1 MFNNIKRVA
10 AVIALT
16 GWMGVANA
24 SLIFD
29 FSYGTTGN
37 ELVGEITGLVD
48 GMDGQVQSVVSFRIT
63 NATGAMSEFNH
74 IFFEIDSYFDVTYN
88 RFILEEKQIMIAD
101 LKWRYLG
108 PFLGADYVGL
118 ELREVNGEDGI
129 SEYIRVETRERGEYV
144 WQTVDGVD
152 FNGFVLRETP
162 TPATPAP
169 EPSAVFLLALGL
181 AGVSFSRYKKK
192 S

>member
-1 MFNNIKRVA
+1 MFNNVKRVA

-48 GMDGQVQSVVSFRIT
+48 GIDGQLQSAASIRFT
-63 NATGAMSEFNH
+63 TATGYYAAFQDIGFLSTN
-74 IFFEIDSYFDVTYN
+74 EIQSA
-88 RFILEEKQIMIAD
+88 QINDFRVND
-101 LKWRYLG
+101 LKLDLVQFDFDDIVADFMGLG
-108 PFLGADYVGL
+108 ELENVKFVLTLTRISINYNAFELFLDS
-118 ELREVNGEDGI
+118 
-129 SEYIRVETRERGEYV
+129 SERSAQE
-144 WQTVDGVD
+144 
-152 FNGFVLRETP
+152 FNGFVNRVDP
-162 TPATPAP
+162 TPAP
-169 EPSAVFLLALGL
+169 EPSALFLLALGL

>member
-48 GMDGQVQSVVSFRIT
+48 GIDGQLQSAASIRFT
-63 NATGAMSEFNH
+63 TATGYYSAFQDIRFLSTNVIQSAQFNEFRVN
-74 IFFEIDSYFDVTYN
+74 DLKLDLVQLYFD
-88 RFILEEKQIMIAD
+88 
-101 LKWRYLG
+101 
-108 PFLGADYVGL
+108 DYVVDFMG
-118 ELREVNGEDGI
+118 RGG
-129 SEYIRVETRERGEYV
+129 SEYVEFYMTLRNISINSSPFPLALDSINRSAQE
-144 WQTVDGVD
+144 
-152 FNGFVLRETP
+152 FNGFVNRVDP
-162 TPATPAP
+162 TPAP
-169 EPSAVFLLALGL
+169 EPSALFLLALGL

>member
-1 MFNNIKRVA
+1 MFNNVKRVA

-48 GMDGQVQSVVSFRIT
+48 GIDGQLQSAASIRFT
-63 NATGAMSEFNH
+63 TATGYYAAFQDIRFLSTNEIQSAQINEFRVN
-74 IFFEIDSYFDVTYN
+74 DLKLDLVGLYFDDQYV
-88 RFILEEKQIMIAD
+88 AD
-101 LKWRYLG
+101 FMG
-108 PFLGADYVGL
+108 VGG
-118 ELREVNGEDGI
+118 R
-129 SEYIRVETRERGEYV
+129 EYV
-144 WQTVDGVD
+144 TFAMTLTKISISSIPFPLDLDSSTRSAQE
-152 FNGFVLRETP
+152 FNGFVNRVDP
-162 TPATPAP
+162 TPAP
-169 EPSAVFLLALGL
+169 EPSALFLLALGL

>member
-37 ELVGEITGLVD
+37 ELVGEITGLD
-48 GMDGQVQSVVSFRIT
+48 DFIDGQSQSAESISIT
-63 NATGAMSEFNH
+63 TATGIYAAFQNIEF
-74 IFFEIDSYFDVTYN
+74 D
-88 RFILEEKQIMIAD
+88 IAD
-101 LKWRYLG
+101 SIVRSLRNEVIVSNKMISVANIRWEKLG
-108 PFLGADYVGL
+108 LDALTGQN
-118 ELREVNGEDGI
+118 VNFIFIMRDFGFF
-129 SEYIRVETRERGEYV
+129 IRLLDNSTEESVTAPAG
-144 WQTVDGVD
+144 T
-152 FNGFVLRETP
+152 FNGFVNRVAP
-162 TPATPAP
+162 TPAP

-192 S
+192 P

>member
-48 GMDGQVQSVVSFRIT
+48 GIDGQSQSAASISFT
-63 NATGAMSEFNH
+63 TTTGIYEAFQNISFLTPIEISYAEDNTFRLFSRQIAFIEFEFEAFVADYGGKES
-74 IFFEIDSYFDVTYN
+74 IFWSLRFETDGYIKASSN
-88 RFILEEKQIMIAD
+88 RFASANARK
-101 LKWRYLG
+101 
-108 PFLGADYVGL
+108 
-118 ELREVNGEDGI
+118 
-129 SEYIRVETRERGEYV
+129 S
-144 WQTVDGVD
+144 D
-152 FNGFVLRETP
+152 FNGFVNRVAP
-162 TPATPAP
+162 TPAP
-169 EPSAVFLLALGL
+169 EPSALFLLALGL

>member
-48 GMDGQVQSVVSFRIT
+48 EVDGQVQSAVSIRFT
-63 NATGAMSEFNH
+63 TATG
-74 IFFEIDSYFDVTYN
+74 SYAAFP
-88 RFILEEKQIMIAD
+88 ILEYDIRIDHNYNQANNFIVIKRQITFAMLRIDTIYNKEKNSKDSTYIIHMVHD
-101 LKWRYLG
+101 G
-108 PFLGADYVGL
+108 T
-118 ELREVNGEDGI
+118 LRLFKNNR
-129 SEYIRVETRERGEYV
+129 SNLLFNANPAS
-144 WQTVDGVD
+144 
-152 FNGFVLRETP
+152 FNGFVNRVAP
-162 TPATPAP
+162 SPAP

>member
-29 FSYGTTGN
+29 FSFGTTGN
-37 ELVGEITGLVD
+37 ELIGEITGLVD
-48 GMDGQVQSVVSFRIT
+48 GIDGQSQSAERMEFT
-63 NATGAMSEFNH
+63 TATGIYSQFIN
-74 IFFEIDSYFDVTYN
+74 IQFDSADPNTIT
-88 RFILEEKQIMIAD
+88 FINDFVLEGSIIAD
-101 LKWRYLG
+101 ASLSYLNLA
-108 PFLGADYVGL
+108 PILGNPPSPYD
-118 ELREVNGEDGI
+118 LRFYNHGEIQIFGWSNGQTI
-129 SEYIRVETRERGEYV
+129 SILGDE
-144 WQTVDGVD
+144 
-152 FNGFVLRETP
+152 FNGFVSRV
-162 TPATPAP
+162 P

>member
-37 ELVGEITGLVD
+37 ELVGEIKGLD
-48 GMDGQVQSVVSFRIT
+48 DFIDGQSQKAETIT
-63 NATGAMSEFNH
+63 FTIATGIYAEFQN
-74 IFFEIDSYFDVTYN
+74 IQFDVADN
-88 RFILEEKQIMIAD
+88 DANISFNNIVVFNKQITYVYIGYKHVSAKFYECCGGTNYPITYRFQMYGLTDLYLYRIHDRTPFIA
-101 LKWRYLG
+101 
-108 PFLGADYVGL
+108 P
-118 ELREVNGEDGI
+118 E
-129 SEYIRVETRERGEYV
+129 S
-144 WQTVDGVD
+144 D
-152 FNGFVLRETP
+152 FNGFVNRVAP
-162 TPATPAP
+162 TPAP

>member
-48 GMDGQVQSVVSFRIT
+48 GIDGQLQSAASIRFTTATGYYSAFQDIRFLST
-63 NATGAMSEFNH
+63 NAIQSAVFNEFRVND
-74 IFFEIDSYFDVTYN
+74 FKLDLVQLYFD
-88 RFILEEKQIMIAD
+88 
-101 LKWRYLG
+101 
-108 PFLGADYVGL
+108 
-118 ELREVNGEDGI
+118 EVVDDFMGRGG
-129 SEYIRVETRERGEYV
+129 SEYVEFYMDLTTISIYNYTPPHPVAIESSERSAQE
-144 WQTVDGVD
+144 
-152 FNGFVLRETP
+152 FNGFVNRVDP
-162 TPATPAP
+162 TPAP
-169 EPSAVFLLALGL
+169 EPSALFLLALGL

>member
-48 GMDGQVQSVVSFRIT
+48 GIDGQVQSAVSIRFT
-63 NATGAMSEFNH
+63 TATGAYAAFNEFSVD
-74 IFFEIDSYFDVTYN
+74 ITDSQVYDTFYN
-88 RFILEEKQIMIAD
+88 QFVVVDKMIISYDFRIEYDGYDSIEGVYKYFILSFRPLRLAVNDFENS
-101 LKWRYLG
+101 G
-108 PFLGADYVGL
+108 DYFA
-118 ELREVNGEDGI
+118 EP
-129 SEYIRVETRERGEYV
+129 S
-144 WQTVDGVD
+144 D
-152 FNGFVLRETP
+152 FNGFVNRVAP
-162 TPATPAP
+162 TPAP

>member
-48 GMDGQVQSVVSFRIT
+48 GIDGLPQNTAIIRFTTTTGIYAAFQEFGVIWTDPKGLEDANLNRFEVVNRQITSVQ
-63 NATGAMSEFNH
+63 
-74 IFFEIDSYFDVTYN
+74 FEYIDSIWDRGRSVDIKY
-88 RFILEEKQIMIAD
+88 
-101 LKWRYLG
+101 
-108 PFLGADYVGL
+108 
-118 ELREVNGEDGI
+118 EVEFFTSGRLNAR
-129 SEYIRVETRERGEYV
+129 SSLNKTARAERS
-144 WQTVDGVD
+144 D
-152 FNGFVLRETP
+152 FNGFVNRVAP
-162 TPATPAP
+162 TPAP

>member
-1 MFNNIKRVA
+1 MFNNVKRVA

-48 GMDGQVQSVVSFRIT
+48 GIDGQLQSAASIRFT
-63 NATGAMSEFNH
+63 TATGYYAAFQDIRFLSTNEIQDAHLNEFTL
-74 IFFEIDSYFDVTYN
+74 Y
-88 RFILEEKQIMIAD
+88 D
-101 LKWRYLG
+101 LKLDLVQFYYERYVDDFMGVG
-108 PFLGADYVGL
+108 P
-118 ELREVNGEDGI
+118 N
-129 SEYIRVETRERGEYV
+129 EYV
-144 WQTVDGVD
+144 MFSLNNTKISVKSTPFPLDLDSSRRSAQE
-152 FNGFVLRETP
+152 FNGFVNRVDP
-162 TPATPAP
+162 TPAP
-169 EPSAVFLLALGL
+169 EPSALFLLALGL

>member
-1 MFNNIKRVA
+1 MTKRFTKILG
-10 AVIALT
+10 VIALT

-37 ELVGEITGLVD
+37 ELVGEITGLD
-48 GMDGQVQSVVSFRIT
+48 DFIDGQLQSAESINFT
-63 NATGAMSEFNH
+63 TATGIYAAFRNIGVLSTYDILAVNENEFIIVNRQ
-74 IFFEIDSYFDVTYN
+74 FTFVNFQYYDWTTDSLTGDSVWLEIYFRGD
-88 RFILEEKQIMIAD
+88 
-101 LKWRYLG
+101 G
-108 PFLGADYVGL
+108 GL
-118 ELREVNGEDGI
+118 EI
-129 SEYIRVETRERGEYV
+129 F
-144 WQTVDGVD
+144 VDKVLSASAPRSD
-152 FNGFVLRETP
+152 FNGFVNRVAP
-162 TPATPAP
+162 TPAP

>member
-29 FSYGTTGN
+29 FSYGATGN
-37 ELVGEITGLVD
+37 ELVGEIAGLVD
-48 GMDGQVQSVVSFRIT
+48 GIDGQVQSIVGIRFT
-63 NATGAMSEFNH
+63 TATGIYAAFSEHSVDITDSNVSDIISNQFVVVDQLIVAH
-74 IFFEIDSYFDVTYN
+74 DFVIEIDGYDRSKFVYEWFELKFRHQQLGLSIVKGYDGYFANPT
-88 RFILEEKQIMIAD
+88 
-101 LKWRYLG
+101 
-108 PFLGADYVGL
+108 
-118 ELREVNGEDGI
+118 
-129 SEYIRVETRERGEYV
+129 
-144 WQTVDGVD
+144 D
-152 FNGFVLRETP
+152 FNGFVNRVIQP
-162 TPATPAP
+162 NPAP

-181 AGVSFSRYKKK
+181 AGVSFSRYRKK

>member
-37 ELVGEITGLVD
+37 ELIGEITGLVD
-48 GMDGQVQSVVSFRIT
+48 GIDGQSQSADRISFTI
-63 NATGAMSEFNH
+63 ATGIYSSLRYSDFGTYLERRTITLPYNEFVLKDKTIVGFRLNVGSECP
-74 IFFEIDSYFDVTYN
+74 
-88 RFILEEKQIMIAD
+88 RFTHGCGLLYMNDGEFI
-101 LKWRYLG
+101 WR
-108 PFLGADYVGL
+108 GADVGQ
-118 ELREVNGEDGI
+118 NT
-129 SEYIRVETRERGEYV
+129 RVGPEE
-144 WQTVDGVD
+144 
-152 FNGFVLRETP
+152 FNGFVNRVDP
-162 TPATPAP
+162 TPAP

>member
-37 ELVGEITGLVD
+37 ELVGEITGLD
-48 GMDGQVQSVVSFRIT
+48 DYIDGQSQSAESISIT
-63 NATGAMSEFNH
+63 TATGIYAAFQNIEF
-74 IFFEIDSYFDVTYN
+74 D
-88 RFILEEKQIMIAD
+88 IAD
-101 LKWRYLG
+101 SIVKSLRNNVIVRNKMIGVSKIRWQKLG
-108 PFLGADYVGL
+108 LDAVTGQKVNFTIIFRQNGFFRLIDDYNN
-118 ELREVNGEDGI
+118 EVVTAPAG
-129 SEYIRVETRERGEYV
+129 T
-144 WQTVDGVD
+144 
-152 FNGFVLRETP
+152 FNGFVNRVAP
-162 TPATPAP
+162 TPAP

-192 S
+192 P